1 MKNTPKKYWNKFYK
15 LKNKIIAPSNFA
27 KFIKKMINKKDVILD
42 VGTGNGRDAF
52 YLSKFSKIIYGIDK
66 SDEAIKINK
75 NRIKLKK
82 IHNLF
87 FFNLSAERINF
98 FNTKK
103 ITLIYARFFLH
114 AVNDKIEDKFFYN
127 INKYFSKK
135 IKIALEFRTTKDA
148 LIKKGRKI
156 SKNERI
162 TTHYRR
168 FIDLKNLL
176 KKIRKYKLK
185 VIYKKMGTN
194 LSKTSAENPYLCRL
208 ILKFND

>member
-1 MKNTPKKYWNKFYK
+1 MEKNCN
-15 LKNKIIAPSNFA
+15 
-27 KFIKKMINKKDVILD
+27 
-42 VGTGNGRDAF
+42 
-52 YLSKFSKIIYGIDK
+52 LS
-66 SDEAIKINK
+66 
-75 NRIKLKK
+75 
-82 IHNLF
+82 
-87 FFNLSAERINF
+87 FFNLSAERIKF

-103 ITLIYARFFLH
+103 ITIIYARFFLH
-114 AVNDKIEDKFFYN
+114 AVNDKIENKFFYN

-148 LIKKGRKI
+148 LIKKGRKV
-156 SKNERI
+156 SKYERI

-168 FIDLKNLL
+168 FIDLNSLL

-194 LSKTSAENPYLCRL
+194 LSKTSTENPHLCRL